1 MKTKVL
7 IGLLALLLP
16 SFAHAWG
23 NVEKGETTAAK
34 RRIPIKMVDAT
45 DGTTPETGLSSFT
58 VKLSKN
64 GAAGDAGGGT
74 VTEVDATDLPGIYYY
89 EASAGEVDTS
99 GIMVLTVAASG
110 AMTYT
115 AAFNVTE
122 AAVGIRRERNK

>member
-1 MKTKVL
+1 MRKLLVAL
-7 IGLLALLLP
+7 LLLALP

-34 RRIPIKMVDAT
+34 RRIPIKMVDET
-45 DGTTPETGLSSFT
+45 DGKTAETGLTSFT

-64 GAAGDAGGGT
+64 GGTVTTGAGT
-74 VTEVDATDLPGIYYY
+74 VTEYDATEFPGLYHY

-99 GIMVLTVAASG
+99 GIVVFTVAASG